1 MAPDAAAARRIMHA
15 ATKANVFCMEAMW
28 TRFQPA
34 IDTVLQQIESGAL
47 GALRGFDGHF
57 MIANQPDPAASLFDP
72 DRAGGALLHR
82 GIYPV
87 SLARLFLGPV
97 TDIRTL
103 AEIGGTGV
111 DEDSSLML
119 RHEGGGIST
128 IRASLRA
135 NGPEGAVLYGTKGTL
150 YLDGPVYRP
159 LGLRLVPTR
168 PTRVASGQPAARK
181 LEGFRESHTGLRLI
195 RRLKR
200 LIRGSDKSLPSA
212 FRGNGYHYQA
222 RAVMEAVASGR
233 TYTARMTMEES
244 AEIIDLLDRARQ
256 DWEKP

>member
-1 MAPDAAAARRIMHA
+1 
-15 ATKANVFCMEAMW
+15 
-28 TRFQPA
+28 
-34 IDTVLQQIESGAL
+34 
-47 GALRGFDGHF
+47 
-57 MIANQPDPAASLFDP
+57 
-72 DRAGGALLHR
+72 
-82 GIYPV
+82 
-87 SLARLFLGPV
+87 
-97 TDIRTL
+97 
-103 AEIGGTGV
+103 
-111 DEDSSLML
+111 ML

-200 LIRGSDKSLPSA
+200 LIRRSDKSLPSA

-244 AEIIDLLDRARQ
+244 AEIIDLLHRARQ
-256 DWEKP
+256 AWEKP